1 MRHVIDR
8 AARLAF
14 TIVLMNYAAIAALA
28 AFVRRR
34 PLWR

>member
-8 AARLAF
+8 VARLSF
-14 TIVLMNYAAIAALA
+14 TIVLMNYAAVAALA
-28 AFVRRR
+28 ALGRRR